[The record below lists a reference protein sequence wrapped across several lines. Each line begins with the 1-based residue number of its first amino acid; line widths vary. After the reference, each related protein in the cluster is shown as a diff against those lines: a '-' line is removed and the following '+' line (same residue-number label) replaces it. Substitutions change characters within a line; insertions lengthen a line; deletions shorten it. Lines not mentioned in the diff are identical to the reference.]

1 MDKGSGNKKALK
13 IKKPKMVGEFKEFI
27 SRGNVMDLAV
37 GVIIGGA
44 FSKIVTSLVNDIIMP
59 FIGFITGNV
68 NVADLKIILRPAN
81 EATKTAALVF
91 GYGAFIQTVIDFVLV
106 ALVIFFLIKGI
117 NALRRKKKESPAP
130 PAAPPEDIRLLTEI
144 RDLLREKKEI

>member
-1 MDKGSGNKKALK
+1 MNGETVEKKRGK
-13 IKKPKMVGEFKEFI
+13 IKKPRVLGEFKEFI

-44 FSKIVTSLVNDIIMP
+44 FSKIVTSLVNDIVMP

-68 NVADLKIILRPAN
+68 NVAELKIVLRPGDTAN
-81 EATKTAALVF
+81 NISELVF
-91 GYGAFIQTVIDFVLV
+91 RYGAFIQTVIDFLLI
-106 ALVIFFLIKGI
+106 ALVIFFLVKGI
-117 NALRRKKKESPAP
+117 NALRRKKKEAPAA

-144 RDLLREKKEI
+144 RDLLKEKKEN